1 MIARGLL
8 AALLILVLSA
18 PPAGAHATVVRTFPA
33 DGAALEAAP
42 AQARMRFT
50 EPVDLAPGALRL
62 LDANGRELDTPRA
75 THAGGDRTT
84 AVLTLPRGLKDGA
97 YIVAWRV
104 TSADS
109 HPVTGAFSFTVGDS
123 TDVILYAQGGP
134 SSAVEIAHG
143 IARGVAFLGLALAV
157 GGACVLLL
165 LWPEGPRNRRGRRFV
180 WVGVGMLAGGTAALV
195 FLQGPYATGDEAL
208 SFTLS
213 TAFGQSLLVRLAL
226 TAVFALLVARA
237 LRRPDRRLLI
247 AAGACVIGL
256 IATWTLTDHSRTGV
270 QTWLGVPAAS
280 AHLLAMTLWFG
291 GLALL
296 LTCVLVRE
304 PHPSLVPV
312 VPRFS
317 RLALGCFSVLG
328 ATGVYLA
335 WRQAGE
341 FGALPATG
349 FGRLLLIKS
358 GIVLAIIGLAAL
370 SRRALDSARR
380 LRRTV
385 AVEAVLGVA
394 VLGVTA
400 TLVSTAPARVSY
412 APPFDATVSAFDGG
426 RLQVHVEPAK
436 QGLNVAD
443 VYLFQR
449 DGRLLIPPEVSG
461 RLRRGDTVLPVVLAP
476 AEPGHFIATGMSVP
490 EPGEWEL
497 ELTVRTSE
505 IDEDVIIV
513 PIRIR

>member
-8 AALLILVLSA
+8 AALLILALSA

-42 AQARMRFT
+42 AEVRMRFT

-62 LDANGRELDTPRA
+62 LDATGRELDTPRA

-84 AVLTLPRGLKDGA
+84 AVLPLPRDLKDGA

-109 HPVTGAFSFTVGDS
+109 HPVSGAFSFTVGDS
-123 TDVILYAQGGP
+123 TEAILYAQGGP

-180 WVGVGMLAGGTAALV
+180 WIGVGVLAGGTRRCCSCRARTRR
-195 FLQGPYATGDEAL
+195 ATRRSRSRSRPRSAN
-208 SFTLS
+208 
-213 TAFGQSLLVRLAL
+213 ALLVRLAL
-226 TAVFALLVARA
+226 TAAFALLVARA

-247 AAGACVIGL
+247 AAGACVVGL

-317 RLALGCFSVLG
+317 RLALVCFAVLG
-328 ATGVYLA
+328 ATGIYLA

-341 FGALPATG
+341 
-349 FGRLLLIKS
+349 
-358 GIVLAIIGLAAL
+358 LARAA
-370 SRRALDSARR
+370 
-380 LRRTV
+380 
-385 AVEAVLGVA
+385 
-394 VLGVTA
+394 
-400 TLVSTAPARVSY
+400 
-412 APPFDATVSAFDGG
+412 
-426 RLQVHVEPAK
+426 
-436 QGLNVAD
+436 
-443 VYLFQR
+443 R
-449 DGRLLIPPEVSG
+449 DGVR
-461 RLRRGDTVLPVVLAP
+461 
-476 AEPGHFIATGMSVP
+476 AT
-490 EPGEWEL
+490 
-497 ELTVRTSE
+497 RC
-505 IDEDVIIV
+505 
-513 PIRIR
+513 